1 MVKLKFWW
9 RRRVV
14 RAAVFGVRLDQLK
27 KDLNLLVAGLAIL
40 QGQEGSAKRTDLLTS
55 HLLEG
60 ERPSTPST

>member
-1 MVKLKFWW
+1 M
-9 RRRVV
+9 V

-40 QGQEGSAKRTDLLTS
+40 QGQECSAKRTDLLTS

>member
-1 MVKLKFWW
+1 M
-9 RRRVV
+9 V
-14 RAAVFGVRLDQLK
+14 RAAVFGVRLDQFKK